1 MSDENITKNG
11 QNHSI
16 LDEVS
21 MDESKINE
29 LIEKYD
35 AESRYRK
42 LTGLQGKFITAWLC
56 AMSLFHLYT
65 AGIATMPITI
75 EMLYNEYLSTAAFS
89 LAAVLTLLALITLL
103 LKTLLEWRFAD
114 QLAANHRH

>member
-1 MSDENITKNG
+1 VGAFRCPHSIDKQEAVFMSDGNITKND

-21 MDESKINE
+21 IDESKINE

-42 LTGLQGKFITAWLC
+42 LKIGRA
-56 AMSLFHLYT
+56 H
-65 AGIATMPITI
+65 
-75 EMLYNEYLSTAAFS
+75 
-89 LAAVLTLLALITLL
+89 V
-103 LKTLLEWRFAD
+103 
-114 QLAANHRH
+114 